1 MDEGLDAEAAQ
12 GRLRSHHSGRDP
24 ASPAIMYEDL
34 DPVPPELTAEERSNG
49 KTSRIDIAKYDRIR
63 NKIKREN
70 ALKKKQLQEGLQQHA
85 MVGAS
90 MFLSRGGVERHSE
103 A

>member
-1 MDEGLDAEAAQ
+1 MKDSMPKLLKAGYGPVIRDAIPPH
-12 GRLRSHHSGRDP
+12 LL
-24 ASPAIMYEDL
+24 MYEDL
-34 DPVPPELTAEERSNG
+34 DPVPPDLTVEERTNG
-49 KTSRIDIAKYDRIR
+49 KTSRIEIAKYDRIR